1 MHRQPAL
8 AKYGCDVSGSYPVTD
23 ELART
28 GLYLPSTSG
37 LTDAQIERITG
48 ALLALRA

>member
-8 AKYGCDVSGSYPVTD
+8 AKFGCDMTGSYPVTD

-28 GLYLPSTSG
+28 GLYLPSSSG
-37 LTDAQIERITG
+37 LTDAQIARITD
-48 ALLALRA
+48 ALLALRR